1 MSSTVNY
8 TNIIN
13 FKKNFESNDKIIEVL
28 NKIALDITEI
38 SNKILFT
45 ASKNKTY
52 TKGNNIPPENKII
65 SLLNLLTESNKTN
78 ILNKILDLDL
88 DKLLLEKCI
97 INFHKK
103 MCLEYHFFENYIYL
117 IKNIV
122 SSGYYNFNNNLF
134 WKLFIN
140 KTQENFDLIDLQHLY
155 KLLWQHLLSVVEY

>member
-103 MCLEYHFFENYIYL
+103 MCLEYHFQRYIH
-117 IKNIV
+117 
-122 SSGYYNFNNNLF
+122 F
-134 WKLFIN
+134 
-140 KTQENFDLIDLQHLY
+140 H
-155 KLLWQHLLSVVEY
+155 